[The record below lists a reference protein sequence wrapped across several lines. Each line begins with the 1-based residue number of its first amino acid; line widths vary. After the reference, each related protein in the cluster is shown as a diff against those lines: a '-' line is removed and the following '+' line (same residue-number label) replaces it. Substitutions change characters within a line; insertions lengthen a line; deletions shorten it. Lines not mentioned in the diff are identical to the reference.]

1 MRSKVQMLRLPPPWV
16 LKPDR
21 AHRGRPD
28 ERLTLAHEHRGRDIT
43 SEEVDALRRT
53 ADNVAVFVMSGPY
66 GPAEKY
72 RDISRDLNSKTQ
84 RLESIRWLGRIRTS
98 QTS

>member
-1 MRSKVQMLRLPPPWV
+1 MTTNVKTSDEADGRNRRIRSGLLPTTPQPSNWRSRNCTSRC
-16 LKPDR
+16 KP
-21 AHRGRPD
+21 PD

-66 GPAEKY
+66 GPAK
-72 RDISRDLNSKTQ
+72 ST
-84 RLESIRWLGRIRTS
+84 GTS
-98 QTS
+98 SGI